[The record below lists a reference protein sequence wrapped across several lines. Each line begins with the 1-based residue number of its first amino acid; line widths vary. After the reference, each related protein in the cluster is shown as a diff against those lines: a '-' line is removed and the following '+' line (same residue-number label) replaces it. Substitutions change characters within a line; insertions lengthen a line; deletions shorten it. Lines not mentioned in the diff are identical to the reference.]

1 MTMRLSRYFGHSRA
15 LLFVA
20 AALAAISAASANA
33 QDRVVD
39 GATIAP
45 TDLSAASDAAAHV
58 RIEDRVHELFVDAP
72 RLLAHGSSAASASP
86 DAGLSLRSLVD
97 EALRNSP
104 ELRGAVK
111 ETEAADQR
119 VRPAGALEDPM
130 LEAGL
135 LNVPI
140 QPFSLNREDMTMKML
155 GLSQKLPYPG
165 KRALREQVA
174 AKEAETLQYGLRETA
189 NRVVRDVK
197 LAYFDLALIDE
208 TVRLLQGNRQ
218 ILEQFLRIVEGR
230 YAVGQAAQADVLKAQ
245 TQLGRMSEEL
255 LRMGREH
262 PVMEAEL
269 VRLLGRRENAA
280 PIAAALPGIG
290 DAEFSLEALQ
300 QAALR
305 ERPQLLGLQSAI
317 DRSAKALELARKEAQ
332 PDFDLRFSY
341 GQRDRDLAGMPR
353 EDLVSFTVAMNLP
366 VWRKDK
372 IEPRIAE
379 AQALREQTLEM
390 QQAQQNEVLAKLRQ
404 QVAIAEQSRKSVRL
418 YDTGILPQARLAV
431 ETTLAAYNVS
441 RVDSLMLLDSQMTVF
456 GYEISRAREQV
467 NFNKALA
474 EIELLT
480 GRQMY

>member
-1 MTMRLSRYFGHSRA
+1 MPMSLIRSLGRMRR
-15 LLFVA
+15 A
-20 AALAAISAASANA
+20 AALFAAAVVAAIAATPACA
-33 QDRVVD
+33 QN
-39 GATIAP
+39 
-45 TDLSAASDAAAHV
+45 LSAQAAAV
-58 RIEDRVHELFVDAP
+58 VSVEVNPGGDRAKTPAL
-72 RLLAHGSSAASASP
+72 GSLIA
-86 DAGLSLRSLVD
+86 
-97 EALRNSP
+97 EALRNNP
-104 ELRGAVK
+104 ELRAAAK
-111 ETEAADQR
+111 ETEAAGER

-140 QPFSLNREDMTMKML
+140 QLFRLNREDMTMKML

-174 AKEAETLQYGLRETA
+174 AKEAETVNYGLHETT

-197 LAYFDLALIDE
+197 LAYFDLALTDE
-208 TVRLLQGNRQ
+208 TVRLLQSNRR
-218 ILEQFLRIVEGR
+218 ILEQFLHIAESR

-255 LRMGREH
+255 LRMERER

-269 VRLLGRRENAA
+269 VRLLGRRGNAA
-280 PIAAALPGIG
+280 PIAVELPGLRET
-290 DAEFSLEALQ
+290 ALNLESLQ
-300 QAALR
+300 QTALR

-317 DRSAKALELARKEAQ
+317 ERSAKTLELARKDAQ

-341 GQRDRDLAGMPR
+341 GQRERDLAGMPR

-379 AQALREQTLEM
+379 AQAMREQTLEM
-390 QQAQQNEVLAKLRQ
+390 LQAQQNEVLARLRQ
-404 QVAIAEQSRKSVRL
+404 QVAVNEQSRKSVRL
-418 YDTGILPQARLAV
+418 YQTDILPQARLAV
-431 ETTLAAYNVS
+431 EATLAAYKVS
-441 RVDSLMLLDSQMTVF
+441 RADVLMLLDSQMSLF
-456 GYEISRAREQV
+456 GYEISRAKELV
-467 NFNKALA
+467 NFNKSLA

-480 GRQMY
+480 GKQMF